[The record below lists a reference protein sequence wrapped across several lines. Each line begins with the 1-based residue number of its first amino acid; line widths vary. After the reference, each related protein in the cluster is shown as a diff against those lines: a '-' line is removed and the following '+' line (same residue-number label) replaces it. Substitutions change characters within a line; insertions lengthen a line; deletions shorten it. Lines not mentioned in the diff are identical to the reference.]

1 MGPVPAPGPR
11 PPPARGMGPVRRPDA
26 APFPGC
32 DGSGVRAVPS
42 ARGIGPEV
50 ARGIG
55 PEVARGIGPEVAPGI
70 GPEVARGIGPEFRGA
85 PMYRGG
91 PS

>member
-1 MGPVPAPGPR
+1 
-11 PPPARGMGPVRRPDA
+11 
-26 APFPGC
+26 
-32 DGSGVRAVPS
+32 VPS

-55 PEVARGIGPEVAPGI
+55 PEAARGIGPEA
-70 GPEVARGIGPEFRGA
+70 ARGIGPEFRGA